1 MFLHNQNVMTYNHDF
16 YWIVS
21 IVCCWMVPTGFIHV
35 CLYALQHACKL
46 KMFSIF
52 LSCHHYHFNLSYLA
66 TSPHLFLIGHRWHY
80 HQTATMI
87 SFLMPFS
94 PSEEGHPTIHF
105 VSDRFH
111 LPGFQSPPDGHLSWS
126 NLLEAEAIYLPL
138 QWLRISV
145 TRIAVPAWTRV
156 HKYISN
162 GYEMATSFP
171 KFTHISTAQHKTN
184 SNSIA

>member
-1 MFLHNQNVMTYNHDF
+1 
-16 YWIVS
+16 
-21 IVCCWMVPTGFIHV
+21 
-35 CLYALQHACKL
+35 
-46 KMFSIF
+46 MFSDAMTLMWCHSTASYNSTKPMTMKKCSIYSHLVF
-52 LSCHHYHFNLSYLA
+52 IIISTCLTLPPLPIYFSLDTDDIIIKQLPWLVSSCLSHHQRKDIQRS
-66 TSPHLFLIGHRWHY
+66 I
-80 HQTATMI
+80 
-87 SFLMPFS
+87 
-94 PSEEGHPTIHF
+94 F

-156 HKYISN
+156 RKYISN